1 MLLLTSISSM
11 EAAMDVEQLTAFDRV
26 VREGSFSRAALAL
39 GLGQPAVSARIQAL
53 EAKVGGLL
61 FVRGR
66 RIALTAL
73 GETFLPFARRALEVL
88 GEGVAAAQLAQV
100 GQRGRV
106 RLGVLGSLAGGLA
119 GPALARFLP
128 AHPRVDVWMRSG
140 DHEALLEQLLDG
152 LLDLALLTWPVPE
165 PAASALGA
173 VLLLREPVPLV
184 VHPRHAL
191 AGREADAAAVAVH
204 AAPLI
209 RLRWWQAHHPAV
221 TALADR
227 APRAVE
233 LPMETARQ
241 LVASGT
247 GAGFFARTYVADDLA
262 RGDLAEV
269 AVRDLPRLHR
279 DLALVRRTRSDLSP
293 AGAALLQ
300 AIRAQASA
308 LGLLRAGRPAGPR
321 RGRAAGA
328 H

>member
-1 MLLLTSISSM
+1 
-11 EAAMDVEQLTAFDRV
+11 MDVDQLQAFDRV

-61 FVRGR
+61 FHRGR

-128 AHPRVDVWMRSG
+128 AHPHVDVSMRSG
-140 DHEALLEQLLDG
+140 NHETELEGLLDG
-152 LLDLALLTWPVPE
+152 LLDLAVVTWPCPE
-165 PAASALGA
+165 PAASAIGA
-173 VLLLREPVPLV
+173 VFLLREPVPLV
-184 VHPRHAL
+184 VHPRHPL
-191 AGREADAAAVAVH
+191 ARGEADAAAVAAQ

-209 RLRWWQAHHPAV
+209 RLRWWQRHHPAV

-241 LVASGT
+241 LVMSGT
-247 GAGFFARTYVADDLA
+247 GAGFFTRTYVTDDLA
-262 RGDLAEV
+262 RGDLVEV
-269 AVRDLPRLHR
+269 PVRDLPRLHR
-279 DLALVRRTRSDLSP
+279 DAALVRRLHSDLSP
-293 AGAALLQ
+293 AGAALVQEL
-300 AIRAQASA
+300 RAQAER
-308 LGLLRAGRPAGPR
+308 LGLLRGPR
-321 RGRAAGA
+321 APPRRRR
-328 H
+328 